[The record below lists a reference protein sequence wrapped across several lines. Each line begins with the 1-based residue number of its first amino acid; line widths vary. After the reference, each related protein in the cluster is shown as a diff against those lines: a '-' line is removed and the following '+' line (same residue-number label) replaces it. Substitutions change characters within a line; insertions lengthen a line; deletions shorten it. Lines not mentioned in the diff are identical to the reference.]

1 MMNNSGGALL
11 TEVYGS
17 DTIKVKK
24 KDKKKKEQKEQKE
37 QQQQVYMPPNKEH
50 IYPDKLEK
58 ITSFDENFHEKT
70 NIMPYGGYSNE
81 EYFPINKEDNIKGGG
96 GYFPYDKYTFEG
108 HRKPVPP
115 TVKTPGIPQPSQ
127 KQEEVPK
134 RETLPPTEPSNVPE
148 TVYEEP
154 PKQWVWD
161 KGMKISHQEYK
172 EFQDFKQFKA
182 NQQIEIIQQQREK
195 SQEGIE
201 ESFSNI
207 NDDFNDVLLFGLLG
221 IFFLIFTDYVYKL
234 GRKSY

>member
-1 MMNNSGGALL
+1 MLNNSGGALL

-24 KDKKKKEQKEQKE
+24 KDKKKKEQQT

-148 TVYEEP
+148 NVYEEP

-161 KGMKISHQEYK
+161 KGIKISQQEYK
-172 EFQDFKQFKA
+172 EFLAFKEFKE
-182 NQQIEIIQQQREK
+182 NQQTEIIKLQKEK
-195 SQEGIE
+195 SQEEG
-201 ESFSNI
+201 FSNI

>member
-24 KDKKKKEQKEQKE
+24 KDKKKKEQQT

-81 EYFPINKEDNIKGGG
+81 EYFPINKEDNIKDGG

-127 KQEEVPK
+127 KKEDVPK
-134 RETLPPTEPSNVPE
+134 RETVPPTEPSNVPE

-161 KGMKISHQEYK
+161 KGIKISQQEYK
-172 EFQDFKQFKA
+172 EFLEFKEFKA
-182 NQQIEIIQQQREK
+182 NQQAEIIKLQIEK
-195 SQEGIE
+195 SQEEG
-201 ESFSNI
+201 FSNI
-207 NDDFNDVLLFGLLG
+207 NDDFYDFSII
-221 IFFLIFTDYVYKL
+221 IFPFENNNIYMM
-234 GRKSY
+234 